1 MKEMGANE
9 ELFPIIIVSSIIIVK
24 IYIGISNRLG

>member
-9 ELFPIIIVSSIIIVK
+9 ELFPIIIVSDFIITK
-24 IYIGISNRLG
+24 I

>member
-9 ELFPIIIVSSIIIVK
+9 ELFPIIIVSYFIITK
-24 IYIGISNRLG
+24 I

>member
-9 ELFPIIIVSSIIIVK
+9 ELFPIIIVSHFIIVK
-24 IYIGISNRLG
+24 FLLGISNRLG

>member
-9 ELFPIIIVSSIIIVK
+9 ELFPIIIVSYFIIYNNLLGV
-24 IYIGISNRLG
+24 SHRLG